1 MRRSESKTRGRLP
14 AMWRRAQDERGS
26 QLAELAISLPLLVVF
41 VVGIFDFSNAYNLR
55 QKLTTAADEG
65 AIAAAAMPTNDL
77 DQTSSNGPPSVRT
90 AADVAFN
97 YLINENVLPLA
108 TQGGCVLPTNISP
121 AGLTWTY
128 VLSDCPGTLTIVVNR
143 GIILSPPATSPKVVG
158 TQVSLSYTYQ
168 WQFNRVISLLSAQNY
183 NLPGTIG
190 ASGNAEN
197 LF

>member
-65 AIAAAAMPTNDL
+65 AIAAAAGVPFPEL
-77 DQTSSNGPPSVRT
+77 D
-90 AADVAFN
+90 
-97 YLINENVLPLA
+97 E
-108 TQGGCVLPTNISP
+108 
-121 AGLTWTY
+121 
-128 VLSDCPGTLTIVVNR
+128 
-143 GIILSPPATSPKVVG
+143 
-158 TQVSLSYTYQ
+158 
-168 WQFNRVISLLSAQNY
+168 
-183 NLPGTIG
+183 
-190 ASGNAEN
+190 